1 MSAQTCA
8 HGQYIRTCRC
18 MPRCEAFSPYSR
30 MSTRVYVCVHYHGQV
45 SSKSSLPN
53 APLLSRV
60 RAPAPPC
67 PAWSGLLTTCGAFT
81 GSLMIS
87 RCFPKVTD
95 PFRMYV
101 VFSLY
106 GAWGIVSRCVP
117 ACVQHYF
124 GILKDKLRNRDVP
137 MLSVLRDWN
146 LLLYVLCTRHGN

>member
-1 MSAQTCA
+1 
-8 HGQYIRTCRC
+8 
-18 MPRCEAFSPYSR
+18 
-30 MSTRVYVCVHYHGQV
+30 
-45 SSKSSLPN
+45 
-53 APLLSRV
+53 
-60 RAPAPPC
+60 
-67 PAWSGLLTTCGAFT
+67 
-81 GSLMIS
+81 MIS
-87 RCFPKVTD
+87 RCFPKATD